1 MLAQTSFNDI
11 LETID
16 LLSKEQQQ
24 TLIDIIQKR
33 LLTQKCEML
42 LSNIEIAKQ
51 EFAFGNVRSGS
62 VDDLL
67 KELET

>member
-1 MLAQTSFNDI
+1 MLAQINFNDI

-16 LLSKEQQQ
+16 LLSREQQE

-33 LLTQKCEML
+33 LLAQRREML
-42 LSNIEIAKQ
+42 LSNIEQAKQ
-51 EFAFGNVRSGS
+51 EFSLGNVRSGN

-67 KELET
+67 KELEI

>member
-1 MLAQTSFNDI
+1 MLAQTNFNDI
-11 LETID
+11 LEFID
-16 LLSKEQQQ
+16 LLSREQQE

-33 LLTQKCEML
+33 LLAQRRETL
-42 LSNIEIAKQ
+42 LSSIEIAKQ
-51 EFAFGNVRSGS
+51 EFSLGNVRSGN

>member
-1 MLAQTSFNDI
+1 MLVQTSFNDI

-16 LLSKEQQQ
+16 LLSNKQQE

-33 LLTQKCEML
+33 LLAQKREIL

-51 EFAFGNVRSGS
+51 EFFLGNVRSGS